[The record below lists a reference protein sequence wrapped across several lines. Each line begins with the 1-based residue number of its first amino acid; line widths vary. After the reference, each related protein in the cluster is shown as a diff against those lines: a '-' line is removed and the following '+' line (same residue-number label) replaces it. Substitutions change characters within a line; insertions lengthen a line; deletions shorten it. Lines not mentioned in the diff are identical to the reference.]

1 MSVVFSSRYP
11 FCCLNAIFVANRAMI
26 SGNCDT
32 NNKAKPRFRT
42 VQIAQTDV
50 SMIFSLFH
58 KETNQEKAAD
68 SLYQSIVA
76 QARKPEFYLD
86 YQVEDSVTGRF
97 EMIVLHAYMLFHRLR
112 DEDQQARD
120 LGQAVFD
127 RFFKDMDHSLR
138 EIGIGDL
145 SVPKKI
151 KKMAQAFYGHVGAY
165 DTSRAESDESFA
177 AALTRNIYPD
187 CEGIHDKAPALVDYV
202 SAATISLA
210 EQSVED
216 FANGH
221 IRFPTI
227 VAIDKADVK
236 TGHV

>member
-1 MSVVFSSRYP
+1 
-11 FCCLNAIFVANRAMI
+11 
-26 SGNCDT
+26 
-32 NNKAKPRFRT
+32 
-42 VQIAQTDV
+42 
-50 SMIFSLFH
+50 MIFSLFH
-58 KETNQEKAAD
+58 KETAQEKAAD
-68 SLYQSIVA
+68 ALYREIVA
-76 QARKPEFYLD
+76 QARQPEFYID

-165 DTSRAESDESFA
+165 DTSREEGDESFA

-187 CEGIHDKAPALVDYV
+187 TDGIHDKAPALVDYV
-202 SAATISLA
+202 QACTQALA
-210 EQSVED
+210 EQSVEN
-216 FANGH
+216 FAKGQIH
-221 IRFPTI
+221 FP
-227 VAIDKADVK
+227 AIIAVSK
-236 TGHV
+236 TGAV